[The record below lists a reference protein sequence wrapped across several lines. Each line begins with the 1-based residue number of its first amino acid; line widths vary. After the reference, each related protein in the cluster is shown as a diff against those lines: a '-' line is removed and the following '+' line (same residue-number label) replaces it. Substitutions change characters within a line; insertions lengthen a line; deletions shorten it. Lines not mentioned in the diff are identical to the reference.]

1 MNDAFRAAFT
11 RYLFEEAGSS
21 GRGTVSTYLRA
32 LEVLSKALTNAGH
45 PEFADDTIWEKA
57 SPRQLM
63 ELRRIVVEEQK
74 KYVESGSGLFA
85 TLKTGGR
92 SYYEKRWCS
101 AALQKLAAFLETG
114 RYVKVLD
121 EVLSSSDAGGEI
133 ARLADK
139 AALSTTEC
147 FLPDNIAPR
156 SQEGREVVAATKR
169 RLNESV
175 FRSWIVRIYG
185 GQCCV
190 TGLNVPE
197 LLRASHIV
205 EWSKDAK
212 NRMNPSNGL
221 CLSATYDA
229 AFDRH
234 LISFDADYRMVL
246 SKRISDFCDN
256 QACREYFKQYEGRR
270 IVLPS
275 RFLPD
280 PALLEIHRNQL
291 VS

>member
-1 MNDAFRAAFT
+1 MKVAFRDAFT
-11 RYLFEEAGSS
+11 RYLFEEVGSS

-32 LEVLSKALTNAGH
+32 LEVLAQALTNAGH
-45 PEFADDTIWEKA
+45 PEFADDSVWETA
-57 SPRQLM
+57 TPRQLM
-63 ELRRIVVEEQK
+63 SLRRIVVEEQK
-74 KYVESGSGLFA
+74 KFVESGTGLFS

-114 RYVKVLD
+114 RYVKALD
-121 EVLSSSDAGGEI
+121 AVLSASDAGGEI

-139 AALSTTEC
+139 AALSNTEC
-147 FLPDNIAPR
+147 FIPDSIAPR

-169 RLNESV
+169 RLNQSV

-185 GQCCV
+185 GKCCV

-246 SKRISDFCDN
+246 SKRIADFCDN
-256 QACREYFKQYEGRR
+256 QACCEYFKKFEGTR
-270 IVLPS
+270 IVLPT

-280 PALLEIHRNQL
+280 PALLEIHQNQL